1 VEVVR
6 VGRRDNVV
14 KTYVSEETLADL
26 DRFAEDAD
34 KSRAEIVRQAIR
46 EYTDRDRFARLE
58 SLVREN
64 NRLLRGEGEDKSH
77 SGRTHTQKQTASKT
91 VQRTRDIARRLQE
104 NHDGTLKDDTVE
116 RAIEDIAGGD
126 ARTIEKY
133 KRNLKRRGLLFAH
146 PQSPVWTHD
155 RAEWVGWVESYAD
168 ATPDASVLDMI
179 DPYPYDHD
187 EYSGFVKEVQP

>member
-1 VEVVR
+1 M
-6 VGRRDNVV
+6 GRRDNVV
-14 KTYVSEETLADL
+14 KTYVGDDTLADL

-64 NRLLRGEGEDKSH
+64 NRLLRGEGGDNSD
-77 SGRTHTQKQTASKT
+77 GADTHTHEQTASQT
-91 VQRTRDIARRLQE
+91 VQRTRQIARRLQE
-104 NHDGTLKDDTVE
+104 NHNGTLKDDTVE

-126 ARTIEKY
+126 ERTISKY

-179 DPYPYDHD
+179 DPYPYDHG
-187 EYSGFVKEVQP
+187 EYSGFVEKVNP

>member
-1 VEVVR
+1 M
-6 VGRRDNVV
+6 GRRENVV
-14 KTYVSEETLADL
+14 KTYVSEDTLKEL
-26 DRFAEDAD
+26 DRFADNAD

-46 EYTDRDRFARLE
+46 EYTDLDRFARLE

-64 NRLLRGEGEDKSH
+64 NRLLRGDGDTPDDDPD
-77 SGRTHTQKQTASKT
+77 THTHEQTASQT
-91 VQRTRDIARRLQE
+91 VQRTRQIAKRLQR

-126 ARTIEKY
+126 ERTISKY

-155 RAEWVGWVESYAD
+155 RTEWVGWVESYAD

-179 DPYPYDHD
+179 DAYPYDHD
-187 EYSGFVKEVQP
+187 EYSGFVEKVEP